1 VAENGDRWKTV
12 RRMQSTM
19 ATTGGSPSFATTM
32 WMTAH
37 NFLSAVHHGSVT
49 EPRLPWAEMVLVLG
63 FDSEVGR
70 VGVKSTDGN
79 GLGAASTQNTIRC
92 RIASL
97 SLNIYIYIYIYIYIH
112 MLFIT

>member
-37 NFLSAVHHGSVT
+37 NFLSAVHRGSIV
-49 EPRLPWAEMVLVLG
+49 EPRLPWADMVLVLG

-70 VGVKSTDGN
+70 VGSNQPMAMGWVQPPHKIQSGVE
-79 GLGAASTQNTIRC
+79 
-92 RIASL
+92 
-97 SLNIYIYIYIYIYIH
+97 
-112 MLFIT
+112 